1 MIQLTNINKYY
12 DSKFQ
17 RTYVLKDIIW
27 LEDGNIRSDL
37 NKKA

>member
-17 RTYVLKDIIW
+17 RAYVLKDIIW
-27 LEDGNIRSDL
+27 LEDGNIRSEM
-37 NKKA
+37 NNNI